1 MCFRGLLGMRDEY
14 ALGNR
19 RRSCVPLA
27 VRTAFAIFRL
37 LVQRWWRRR
46 SGTPYRGAAQ
56 YARSAFCAAQKRVA
70 QSAIRHVAHRAC
82 ASHCHARARC
92 AGHAHEHMHAC
103 RERLTRTLH
112 ARERRR
118 CGNHFTWQHA
128 LTSNGK
134 LRSAHWPL
142 ADRRPACRWHIWREH
157 ALQSRSPPPVLARH
171 MHHPH
176 DVPAINH
183 RLIV

>member
-1 MCFRGLLGMRDEY
+1 MRWVTVGEVVSLSLYELRSLSSGCSCRGGGDGGVAR
-14 ALGNR
+14 
-19 RRSCVPLA
+19 V
-27 VRTAFAIFRL
+27 
-37 LVQRWWRRR
+37 
-46 SGTPYRGAAQ
+46 PYRGAAQ

>member
-1 MCFRGLLGMRDEY
+1 MSMR
-14 ALGNR
+14 
-19 RRSCVPLA
+19 CVPLA

-70 QSAIRHVAHRAC
+70 QRAIRHVAHRAC

-118 CGNHFTWQHA
+118 CGNYSHMATRADVKRQDA
-128 LTSNGK
+128 QLTG
-134 LRSAHWPL
+134 HWLTVGRL
-142 ADRRPACRWHIWREH
+142 ADGTSGANTLCNH
-157 ALQSRSPPPVLARH
+157 ARH
-171 MHHPH
+171 LQCSRGTCITHTMC
-176 DVPAINH
+176 
-183 RLIV
+183 LL